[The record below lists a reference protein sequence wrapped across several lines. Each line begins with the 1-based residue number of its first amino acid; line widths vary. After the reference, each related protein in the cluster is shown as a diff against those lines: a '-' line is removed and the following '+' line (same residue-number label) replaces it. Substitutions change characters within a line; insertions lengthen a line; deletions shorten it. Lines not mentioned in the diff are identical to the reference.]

1 MVVIDH
7 RAYYQEREMKHYY
20 EVELLRALD
29 RFEEAVK
36 AEDARYR
43 YPRIER
49 KGRTL
54 YTIRGERADLRKRP

>member
-1 MVVIDH
+1 
-7 RAYYQEREMKHYY
+7 MKHYY

-54 YTIRGERADLRKRP
+54 YTIRGERADLRKR